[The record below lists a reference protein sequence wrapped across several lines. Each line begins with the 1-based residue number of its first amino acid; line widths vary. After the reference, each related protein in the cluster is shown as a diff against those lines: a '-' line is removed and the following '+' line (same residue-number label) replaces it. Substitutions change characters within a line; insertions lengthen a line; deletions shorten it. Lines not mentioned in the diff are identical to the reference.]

1 MHDIFFQ
8 NLFKAFVAIDPLSLI
23 PLFAVVTADL
33 NSKKTLKLSFLVF
46 IITSFVLTF
55 FSIFGNK
62 FLLFMGVSIYSFQI
76 IGGIFLLFISYEM
89 VFEKRVTRKKDA
101 AKKILDINEIK
112 NIAVFP
118 VSIPLVAGPSAITL
132 SVLISKNFNY
142 STLDFYQKIFPLI
155 IILLLTSLIILFSN
169 YILRLLNQT
178 FIIILQKIFG
188 LILGALS
195 VEFITVGFKGIL

>member
-1 MHDIFFQ
+1 M
-8 NLFKAFVAIDPLSLI
+8 AIDPLSLI
-23 PLFAVVTADL
+23 PLFAIVTADL

-76 IGGIFLLFISYEM
+76 IGGIFLLFISFEM
-89 VFEKRVTRKKDA
+89 VFEKRVTRKKNA

-132 SVLISKNFNY
+132 SVLISKNFDY

-155 IILLLTSLIILFSN
+155 IILFLTSLIILFSN

>member
-1 MHDIFFQ
+1 M
-8 NLFKAFVAIDPLSLI
+8 AIDPLSLI
-23 PLFAVVTADL
+23 PLFAIVTADL

-89 VFEKRVTRKKDA
+89 VFEKRVTRKKNA

-132 SVLISKNFNY
+132 SVLISKNFDY

-155 IILLLTSLIILFSN
+155 IILFLTSLIILFSN

>member
-1 MHDIFFQ
+1 
-8 NLFKAFVAIDPLSLI
+8 
-23 PLFAVVTADL
+23 
-33 NSKKTLKLSFLVF
+33 
-46 IITSFVLTF
+46 
-55 FSIFGNK
+55 
-62 FLLFMGVSIYSFQI
+62 MGVSIYSFQI

-89 VFEKRVTRKKDA
+89 VFEKRVQGKKCC
-101 AKKILDINEIK
+101 KKILDINEIK

-155 IILLLTSLIILFSN
+155 IILFLTSLIILFSN

>member
-1 MHDIFFQ
+1 M
-8 NLFKAFVAIDPLSLI
+8 AIDPLSLI

-33 NSKKTLKLSFLVF
+33 NSKKTLKLSLLVF

-89 VFEKRVTRKKDA
+89 VFEKRVTRKKNA

-132 SVLISKNFNY
+132 SVLISKNFDY

-155 IILLLTSLIILFSN
+155 IILFLTSLIILFSN

>member
-23 PLFAVVTADL
+23 PLFAIVTADL

-118 VSIPLVAGPSAITL
+118 LSIPLVAGPSAITL

-155 IILLLTSLIILFSN
+155 IILFLTSLIILFSN

>member
-1 MHDIFFQ
+1 M
-8 NLFKAFVAIDPLSLI
+8 AIDPLSLI

-33 NSKKTLKLSFLVF
+33 NSKKTLKLSLLVF

-89 VFEKRVTRKKDA
+89 VFEKRVTRKKNA

-155 IILLLTSLIILFSN
+155 IILFLTSLIILFSN

>member
-33 NSKKTLKLSFLVF
+33 NSKKTLKLSLLVF

-55 FSIFGNK
+55 FLIFGNK

-89 VFEKRVTRKKDA
+89 VFEKRVTRKKNA

-118 VSIPLVAGPSAITL
+118 LSIPLVAGPSAITL

-155 IILLLTSLIILFSN
+155 IILFLTSLIILFSN

>member
-33 NSKKTLKLSFLVF
+33 NSKKTLKLSLLVF

-89 VFEKRVTRKKDA
+89 VFEKRVTRKKNA

-118 VSIPLVAGPSAITL
+118 LSIPLVAGPSAITL

-155 IILLLTSLIILFSN
+155 IILFLTSLIILFSN

>member
-1 MHDIFFQ
+1 M
-8 NLFKAFVAIDPLSLI
+8 AIDPLSLI
-23 PLFAVVTADL
+23 PLFAIVTADL

-89 VFEKRVTRKKDA
+89 VFEKRVTRKKNA

-155 IILLLTSLIILFSN
+155 IILFLTSLIILFSN

>member
-8 NLFKAFVAIDPLSLI
+8 NLLKAFVAIDPLSLI
-23 PLFAVVTADL
+23 PLFAIVTADL

-89 VFEKRVTRKKDA
+89 VFEKRVTRKKNA

-155 IILLLTSLIILFSN
+155 IILFLTSLIILFSN

>member
-1 MHDIFFQ
+1 M
-8 NLFKAFVAIDPLSLI
+8 AIDPLSLI
-23 PLFAVVTADL
+23 PLFAIVTADL

-62 FLLFMGVSIYSFQI
+62 FLLFMGISIYSFQI

-118 VSIPLVAGPSAITL
+118 LSIPLVAGPSAITL

-142 STLDFYQKIFPLI
+142 TTLDFYQKIFPLI

-195 VEFITVGFKGIL
+195 VEFIIVGFKGIL